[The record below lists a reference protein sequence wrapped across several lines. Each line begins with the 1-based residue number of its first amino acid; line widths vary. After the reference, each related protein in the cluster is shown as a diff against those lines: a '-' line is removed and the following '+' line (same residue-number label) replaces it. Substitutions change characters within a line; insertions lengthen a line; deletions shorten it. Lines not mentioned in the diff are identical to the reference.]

1 MRKEAFAEVLGD
13 ISENYVKEAETVQ
26 KARRRFWVKWGAMA
40 ACLCLA
46 AGGIFCYRL
55 EHPYAVKEISAPGA
69 SGEEISDGEIQE
81 IPRWED
87 MEIYEQYSDIQWD
100 SLEYH
105 ARRSEVPGDRL
116 GAQLAVITARGWD
129 EYADI
134 AGEDASRSINAT
146 VYEIAGISSECA
158 VAVQY
163 EGTDTCYAAVNS
175 YYHPETLGQFIRD
188 LDLQNTL
195 IFNFVS
201 YEYRKPISG
210 TYAEIRFE
218 NVESEKIWA
227 MLLSDPAAENE
238 YDDLDFEQPKKV
250 LDISVSVPLLGYEN
264 ISISVRE
271 NGYIIT
277 NILDT
282 GKKFFIGEENT
293 QALINY
299 VLKEC
304 EGYEVAW
311 VYENAEP
318 IPE

>member
-1 MRKEAFAEVLGD
+1 MRKEDFAEVLGG
-13 ISENYVKEAETVQ
+13 ISENYVKEAETVK
-26 KARRRFWVKWGAMA
+26 KAPKTSWVKWGAMA

-46 AGGIFCYRL
+46 VGGILCDRL
-55 EHPYAVKEISAPGA
+55 EHPYTTKEVAAQGTS
-69 SGEEISDGEIQE
+69 EGEIQE

-87 MEIYEQYSDIQWD
+87 MEIYEQYSNIQWD
-100 SLEYH
+100 PLEYQ

-116 GAQLAVITARGWD
+116 GAQLAAITARGWD

-134 AGEDASRSINAT
+134 ASEDANRSINAT

-175 YYHPETLGQFIRD
+175 YYRPETLGQLIRD

-201 YEYRKPISG
+201 YEYKKPISG

-218 NVESEKIWA
+218 NVDSEKIWA

-238 YDDLDFEQPKKV
+238 YDDLDLEQPKEV

-271 NGYIIT
+271 NGYVIT

-293 QALINY
+293 QALVDY
-299 VLKEC
+299 VRKEC
-304 EGYEVAW
+304 KGYEVAW